1 MAYFSL
7 SSKLDVES
15 SFNVENVSGNL
26 NVPHISKSQFKW
38 QDGDQK
44 ALISLTKKYFPWGA
58 DKIGKGWCNVTT
70 EFNEYIAKQG
80 RTESLKEQS
89 IKLKVNSL
97 LEKYMLYK
105 TKNQRASGVV
115 LNDSFLQ
122 KDLQDLQNRIETKP
136 KKNGSRKSFSF
147 IGDDPPSAAFF
158 SKDSI
163 IS

>member
-1 MAYFSL
+1 MTYFSL
-7 SSKLDVES
+7 SSELDVAS

-44 ALISLTKKYFPWGA
+44 ALISVTKKYFPWGA
-58 DKIGKGWCNVTT
+58 DKIGKAWCNITT

-80 RTESLKEQS
+80 RAESLKEQS

-97 LEKYMLYK
+97 LEEYMLYK

-122 KDLQDLQNRIETKP
+122 KDLQDLQNRIETIKNSKNQ
-136 KKNGSRKSFSF
+136 KKRKQKRH
-147 IGDDPPSAAFF
+147 IW
-158 SKDSI
+158 KLLWLEKK
-163 IS
+163 